1 MTLLSYVYPTNNHT
15 NGKTQI
21 IILISPQKGL
31 KSHSSW
37 IDVFYL
43 YNFYVKMISY

>member
-21 IILISPQKGL
+21 IILISPQKKSL
-31 KSHSSW
+31 KYE
-37 IDVFYL
+37 ILTGIFVTL
-43 YNFYVKMISY
+43 LLMIGE